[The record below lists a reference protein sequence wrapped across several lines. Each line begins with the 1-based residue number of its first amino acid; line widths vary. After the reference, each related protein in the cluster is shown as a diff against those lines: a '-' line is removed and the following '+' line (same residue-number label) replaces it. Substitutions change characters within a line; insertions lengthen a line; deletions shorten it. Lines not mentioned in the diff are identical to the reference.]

1 MHSVVIDGYNVIYA
15 IPDLRK
21 KILKNSPAGAREALI
36 DICVRYRNA
45 RKDISCIYIVFDG
58 RKQDDPASF
67 HREEIPPHTKS
78 CGIKIIFSRDNKKAD
93 DIIID
98 LIRDNDRPQSFVVVS
113 SDNYVRNNS
122 RAYCARLMSP
132 ASFCSELG
140 KKIINKA
147 GTQKEVSQ
155 DVKPYKSEVTRWYKA
170 ELEKRG
176 IFDNLDE

>member
-1 MHSVVIDGYNVIYA
+1 MYSIVIDGYNVIYA

-21 KILKNSPAGAREALI
+21 KILKSGPASAREGLI

-45 RKDISCIYIVFDG
+45 RKDISCIYIIFDG
-58 RKQDDPASF
+58 KKQD
-67 HREEIPPHTKS
+67 EEVRKS
-78 CGIKIIFSRDNKKAD
+78 NIEGVKIIFSQGKKGAD

-98 LIRDNDRPQSFVVVS
+98 LIRDNDQPQSFVVVS

-132 ASFCSELG
+132 TSFCSELG
-140 KKIINKA
+140 KKIMNKA

-155 DVKPYKSEVTRWYKA
+155 DVKPYKSEVTYWYKA
-170 ELEKRG
+170 ELEKKG
-176 IFDNLDE
+176 IIKNSD